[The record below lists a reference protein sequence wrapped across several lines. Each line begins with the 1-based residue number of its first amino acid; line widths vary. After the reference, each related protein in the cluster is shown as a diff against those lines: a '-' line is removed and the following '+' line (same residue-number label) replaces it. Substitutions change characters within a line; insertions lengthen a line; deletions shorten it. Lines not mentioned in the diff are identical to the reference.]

1 MGARRGC
8 LVTIIVLVLLAAAVW
23 FIGLPLVNRK
33 AESLVEDMIR
43 SVDTGGLAYGGIDI
57 DAARG
62 RIEIREVSFPLDGA
76 SVRAGR
82 IALSVDPA
90 ELAAF
95 GLGRS
100 EGLSGAHLDI
110 AQLVYADEAISF
122 DLGAAV
128 IVLDGVIDLNAPD
141 RSVVR
146 DISIDAVDTR
156 LSDKESGLGL
166 DAASLDLKVRGR
178 ISAATLEKDFD
189 GILDD
194 ISYVDVD
201 AKQGA
206 IVPDERLM
214 AQLGFFAV
222 ASPWIADV
230 KNWSFESL
238 QVQARSLENS
248 LALDA
253 FSLAAPL
260 MEAKGTASI
269 PRKDAKEI
277 ALELDVDTLNS
288 QVRDELNPLLGMLGQ
303 SIPSGSFG
311 LSFDWRGTGIP
322 QMVFR

>member
-1 MGARRGC
+1 M
-8 LVTIIVLVLLAAAVW
+8 
-23 FIGLPLVNRK
+23 FF
-33 AESLVEDMIR
+33 S
-43 SVDTGGLAYGGIDI
+43 
-57 DAARG
+57 
-62 RIEIREVSFPLDGA
+62 
-76 SVRAGR
+76 
-82 IALSVDPA
+82 
-90 ELAAF
+90 
-95 GLGRS
+95 
-100 EGLSGAHLDI
+100 
-110 AQLVYADEAISF
+110 
-122 DLGAAV
+122 DL
-128 IVLDGVIDLNAPD
+128 
-141 RSVVR
+141 
-146 DISIDAVDTR
+146 
-156 LSDKESGLGL
+156 
-166 DAASLDLKVRGR
+166 
-178 ISAATLEKDFD
+178 
-189 GILDD
+189 ILDD

-214 AQLGFFAV
+214 AQLGLFAV

-269 PRKDAKEI
+269 PRKNAKEI